1 MDNKKKKQ
9 YDNQNKW
16 IKENR
21 SKITITIQ
29 KDLAE
34 DIRAAAAARGQS
46 INNYVITAIQ
56 QYMDHGNANT
66 IKYYNKWLSYEYII
80 FLCYSIGL

>member
-66 IKYYNKWLSYEYII
+66 IKYYNK
-80 FLCYSIGL
+80 